1 MIMEQQEPNEQ
12 REYPEQQTYGTPH
25 QDAQA
30 QKPDPSALAP
40 RRRQFTRFAFFKVA
54 PEWRRL
60 PEEEREQQKREF
72 VAVVERLREHM
83 MVESYS
89 TFGTRADA
97 DFLLWFATPELDMLQ
112 VAATNLFSTAF
123 GQYLSVSHS
132 YLAMTKRSMYIENHS
147 HPGQEGARLQL
158 RPTKAKYL
166 FVYPFVKQRRW
177 YELSKAVRQAM
188 MDEHIEIGHRF
199 PSVRLN
205 TTYSFGLDDQEFVVA
220 FETNMPEDFLQL
232 VMDLRESQA
241 SAYTERD
248 TPIFTCQR
256 MEIRT
261 ALDALGG
268 VSARV
273 ALGALS

>member
-1 MIMEQQEPNEQ
+1 MEQASYEHTESAEQ
-12 REYPEQQTYGTPH
+12 RANGAAQPDAAERSTAAQTP
-25 QDAQA
+25 
-30 QKPDPSALAP
+30 AP
-40 RRRQFTRFAFFKVA
+40 KKRQFTRFVFFKVA

-60 PEEEREQQKREF
+60 PAEEREQQKREF
-72 VAVVERLREHM
+72 VEVVEHLREQM
-83 MVESYS
+83 MAQSYS
-89 TFGTRADA
+89 TMGMRGDC
-97 DFLLWFATPELDMLQ
+97 DFLLWLAAPELDLLQ
-112 VAATNLFSTAF
+112 EAATRLFTTTF
-123 GQYLSVSHS
+123 GQYLTVAYS
-132 YLAMTKRSMYIENHS
+132 YLAMTKRSIYIEQRVHA
-147 HPGQEGARLQL
+147 GQEGARLQL

-220 FETNMPEDFLQL
+220 FETNVPEDFLQL

-256 MEIRT
+256 MDIAS

-268 VSARV
+268 VPVRV
-273 ALGALS
+273 AIGSVS

>member
-1 MIMEQQEPNEQ
+1 MDQQTPHEHAMP
-12 REYPEQQTYGTPH
+12 PEQQ
-25 QDAQA
+25 
-30 QKPDPSALAP
+30 AP
-40 RRRQFTRFAFFKVA
+40 AAAPKKRQFTRFAFFKVA

-60 PEEEREQQKREF
+60 PAEEREQQKREF
-72 VAVVERLREHM
+72 AEVVEHLREQM
-83 MVESYS
+83 MVQSYS
-89 TFGTRADA
+89 TMGTRGDC
-97 DFLLWFATPELDMLQ
+97 DFLLWMAGPELDVLQ
-112 VAATNLFSTAF
+112 EAATRLFTTAF
-123 GQYLSVSHS
+123 GQYLTIVYS
-132 YLAMTKRSMYIENHS
+132 YLAMTKRSIYIENHS
-147 HPGQEGARLQL
+147 HPGQEGARLHL

-177 YELSKAVRQAM
+177 YEMSKAVRQAM

-248 TPIFTCQR
+248 TPIFTCQH
-256 MEIRT
+256 MSIAE
-261 ALDALGG
+261 ALEALGG
-268 VSARV
+268 VPARV
-273 ALGALS
+273 ALGSR

>member
-1 MIMEQQEPNEQ
+1 MEQHTSHEHAG
-12 REYPEQQTYGTPH
+12 QQTNGVTPPKAAG
-25 QDAQA
+25 QSSSAQA
-30 QKPDPSALAP
+30 AAP
-40 RRRQFTRFAFFKVA
+40 RKRQFTRFAFFKAA
-54 PEWRRL
+54 PDWRRL
-60 PEEEREQQKREF
+60 PAEEREQQKREF
-72 VAVVERLREHM
+72 AEVVEHLREQM

-89 TFGTRADA
+89 TMGTRGDC
-97 DFLLWFATPELDMLQ
+97 DFLLWMASPELDMLQ
-112 VAATNLFSTAF
+112 EAATRLFSTVF
-123 GQYLSVSHS
+123 GQYLSITHS
-132 YLAMTKRSMYIENHS
+132 YLAMTKRSIYIENHV
-147 HPGQEGARLQL
+147 HPGQEGTRLQL

-256 MEIRT
+256 MSIAQ

-268 VSARV
+268 LPARV
-273 ALGALS
+273 AVGSFL

>member
-1 MIMEQQEPNEQ
+1 MEQQEPNEP
-12 REYPEQQTYGTPH
+12 RTYSEQQTNGTSYQH
-25 QDAQA
+25 AQH
-30 QKPDPSALAP
+30 QKPDPSAP
-40 RRRQFTRFAFFKVA
+40 VPKRRQFTRFAFFKVA

-60 PEEEREQQKREF
+60 PTEEREQQKREF
-72 VAVVERLREHM
+72 AAAVERLREHM
-83 MVESYS
+83 MVETYS
-89 TFGTRADA
+89 TIGTRADA

-112 VAATNLFSTAF
+112 VAATSLFSTTL
-123 GQYLSVSHS
+123 GQYLSMAYS
-132 YLAMTKRSMYIENHS
+132 YLAMTKRSIYIENHS
-147 HPGQEGARLQL
+147 HPGQEGTRLQL
-158 RPTKAKYL
+158 RPTKARYL

-177 YELSKAVRQAM
+177 YELSKGVRQAM

-220 FETNMPEDFLQL
+220 FETNTPEDFLQL
-232 VMDLRESQA
+232 VMELRESQA

-268 VSARV
+268 ASSRV

>member
-1 MIMEQQEPNEQ
+1 MEQQASHQHAESA
-12 REYPEQQTYGTPH
+12 EQQVNGAAQPDAT
-25 QDAQA
+25 AQA
-30 QKPDPSALAP
+30 TAAQTPAP
-40 RRRQFTRFAFFKVA
+40 KKHQFTRFIFFKVA
-54 PEWRRL
+54 SEWRRL
-60 PEEEREQQKREF
+60 PAEEREQQKREF
-72 VAVVERLREHM
+72 VAVVEQLREQM
-83 MVESYS
+83 MAQSYS
-89 TFGTRADA
+89 TIGTRGDC
-97 DFLLWFATPELDMLQ
+97 DFLLWLAAPELDPLQ
-112 VAATNLFSTAF
+112 EAATRLFSTAF
-123 GQYLSVSHS
+123 GQYLTVAYS
-132 YLAMTKRSMYIENHS
+132 YLAMTKRSIYIEPPAN
-147 HPGQEGARLQL
+147 PGQEGARLRL

-220 FETNMPEDFLQL
+220 FETNVPEDFLQL

-256 MEIRT
+256 MEIAS

-268 VSARV
+268 VPARV
-273 ALGALS
+273 ALGSLS

>member
-1 MIMEQQEPNEQ
+1 MEQHTSHEHA
-12 REYPEQQTYGTPH
+12 RHAEQQANGAAEHRAVEQPAS
-25 QDAQA
+25 AQL
-30 QKPDPSALAP
+30 PAP
-40 RRRQFTRFAFFKVA
+40 KKRQFTRFAFFKVA
-54 PEWRRL
+54 PDWRRL
-60 PEEEREQQKREF
+60 PVEEREQQKREF
-72 VAVVERLREHM
+72 AGVVEHLREQL

-89 TFGTRADA
+89 TMGTRGDC
-97 DFLLWFATPELDMLQ
+97 DFLLWMASPDLDMLQ
-112 VAATNLFSTAF
+112 EATTRLFSTVF
-123 GQYLSVSHS
+123 GQYLNVAYS
-132 YLAMTKRSMYIENHS
+132 YLAMTKRSIYIENHS

-220 FETNMPEDFLQL
+220 FETNVPEDFLQL

-256 MEIRT
+256 MNIAE
-261 ALDALGG
+261 ALEALGG

-273 ALGALS
+273 ALGSLS

>member
-1 MIMEQQEPNEQ
+1 MDQHTPHEHAGHAEQ
-12 REYPEQQTYGTPH
+12 RPEATAQQASP
-25 QDAQA
+25 AEA
-30 QKPDPSALAP
+30 AP
-40 RRRQFTRFAFFKVA
+40 KKRQFTRFAFFKVA

-60 PEEEREQQKREF
+60 PAEEREQQKREF
-72 VAVVERLREHM
+72 AEVVEHLREQI
-83 MVESYS
+83 MVQSYS
-89 TFGTRADA
+89 TIGTRGDC
-97 DFLLWFATPELDMLQ
+97 DFLLWMAGPEMDVFQEAT
-112 VAATNLFSTAF
+112 TRLFSTTF
-123 GQYLSVSHS
+123 GQYLSIAYS
-132 YLAMTKRSMYIENHS
+132 YLAMTKRSIYIENHS
-147 HPGQEGARLQL
+147 HPGQEGVRLQL

-177 YELSKAVRQAM
+177 YEMSKAVRQAM

-220 FETNMPEDFLQL
+220 FETNVPEDFLQL

-248 TPIFTCQR
+248 TPIFTCQH
-256 MEIRT
+256 MSIAE

-268 VSARV
+268 VPARV
-273 ALGALS
+273 ALGSR

>member
-1 MIMEQQEPNEQ
+1 MEQQ
-12 REYPEQQTYGTPH
+12 TPH
-25 QDAQA
+25 EHVEHTGQHTNGAAQPHA
-30 QKPDPSALAP
+30 AEQESSAPAAAP
-40 RRRQFTRFAFFKVA
+40 RKRQFTRFVFFKVA

-60 PEEEREQQKREF
+60 PAEEREQQKREF
-72 VAVVERLREHM
+72 AQVVEHLREQM

-89 TFGTRADA
+89 TMGTRGDC
-97 DFLLWFATPELDMLQ
+97 DFLLWMASPEIDMLQ
-112 VAATNLFSTAF
+112 EAATRLFSTVF
-123 GQYLSVSHS
+123 GQHLSVTYS
-132 YLAMTKRSMYIENHS
+132 YLAMTKRSIYIESHV
-147 HPGQEGARLQL
+147 HPGQEGMRLQL

-199 PSVRLN
+199 PTVRLN

-220 FETNMPEDFLQL
+220 FETNVPEDFLQL

-256 MEIRT
+256 MGIT
-261 ALDALGG
+261 AALEALGG
-268 VSARV
+268 VPARV
-273 ALGALS
+273 ALGSFS

>member
-1 MIMEQQEPNEQ
+1 MEQH
-12 REYPEQQTYGTPH
+12 TPH
-25 QDAQA
+25 EHGQHAEQSSGVTQPEIA
-30 QKPDPSALAP
+30 ANHTASPEAAP
-40 RRRQFTRFAFFKVA
+40 KKRQFTRFAFFKVA
-54 PEWRRL
+54 PDWRRL
-60 PEEEREQQKREF
+60 PAEERERQKQEF
-72 VAVVERLREHM
+72 GEVVEHLREEM

-89 TFGTRADA
+89 TMGTRGDC
-97 DFLLWFATPELDMLQ
+97 DFLLWMASTELDRLQ
-112 VAATNLFSTAF
+112 TAATRLFSTAF
-123 GQYLSVSHS
+123 GQYLSIAYS
-132 YLAMTKRSMYIENHS
+132 YLAMTKRSIYIESHV
-147 HPGQEGARLQL
+147 HPGQEGVRLQL

-220 FETNMPEDFLQL
+220 FETNLPEDFLQL

-256 MEIRT
+256 MSIAE
-261 ALDALGG
+261 ALEALGG
-268 VSARV
+268 LPARV
-273 ALGALS
+273 ALGSRF

>member
-1 MIMEQQEPNEQ
+1 MEQQEPSKHIEHS
-12 REYPEQQTYGTPH
+12 EQQANGTSH
-25 QDAQA
+25 ANAQEQQA
-30 QKPDPSALAP
+30 AASAPAP
-40 RRRQFTRFAFFKVA
+40 KKRQFTRFAFFKVA

-60 PEEEREQQKREF
+60 PAEEREQQKREF
-72 VAVVERLREHM
+72 AGVVEQLRERM
-83 MVESYS
+83 MVQSYS
-89 TFGTRADA
+89 TMGTRGDC

-112 VAATNLFSTAF
+112 EAATRLFSTTL
-123 GQYLSVSHS
+123 GQHLSIAYS
-132 YLAMTKRSMYIENHS
+132 YLAMTKRSIYIESHVHS
-147 HPGQEGARLQL
+147 GQEGARLQL

-220 FETNMPEDFLQL
+220 FETNVPEDFLQL

-248 TPIFTCQR
+248 TPIFTCQH
-256 MEIRT
+256 MDIGA

-268 VSARV
+268 VPARV
-273 ALGALS
+273 AVGSRS

>member
-1 MIMEQQEPNEQ
+1 MEQHTSHEHAGQTNGAMQPVAAEQHPTAHEP
-12 REYPEQQTYGTPH
+12 
-25 QDAQA
+25 
-30 QKPDPSALAP
+30 AP
-40 RRRQFTRFAFFKVA
+40 KKRQFTRFAFFKVS
-54 PEWRRL
+54 PDWRRL
-60 PEEEREQQKREF
+60 PAEERERQKQEF
-72 VAVVERLREHM
+72 AEVVGHLREQM

-89 TFGTRADA
+89 TMGTRGDC
-97 DFLLWFATPELDMLQ
+97 DFLLWMASPEIDKLQ
-112 VAATNLFSTAF
+112 EAATRLFSTVF
-123 GQYLSVSHS
+123 GQYLNVAYS
-132 YLAMTKRSMYIENHS
+132 YLAMTKRSIYIESHT
-147 HPGQEGARLQL
+147 HPGQEGTRLQL
-158 RPTKAKYL
+158 RPTKSKYL

-220 FETNMPEDFLQL
+220 FETNVPEDFLQL

-256 MEIRT
+256 MSIAE
-261 ALDALGG
+261 ALEALGG
-268 VSARV
+268 VPARV
-273 ALGALS
+273 ALGAPL

>member
-1 MIMEQQEPNEQ
+1 MEQHTSHEHTAS
-12 REYPEQQTYGTPH
+12 PEQQTNGAIQSDVAEHP
-25 QDAQA
+25 
-30 QKPDPSALAP
+30 AP
-40 RRRQFTRFAFFKVA
+40 APVAAPKKRQFTRFAFFKVA

-60 PEEEREQQKREF
+60 PAEEREEQKREF
-72 VAVVERLREHM
+72 AEVVEHLREQM
-83 MVESYS
+83 MVQSYS
-89 TFGTRADA
+89 TMGTRGDC
-97 DFLLWFATPELDMLQ
+97 DFLLWMASTELDVLQ
-112 VAATNLFSTAF
+112 EAATRLFSTVF
-123 GQYLSVSHS
+123 GQYLSIAYS
-132 YLAMTKRSMYIENHS
+132 YLAMTKRSIYIENHS

-220 FETNMPEDFLQL
+220 FETNVPEDFLQL

-248 TPIFTCQR
+248 TPIFTCQH
-256 MEIRT
+256 MSIAE
-261 ALDALGG
+261 ALEALGG
-268 VSARV
+268 VPARV
-273 ALGALS
+273 ALGSRL

>member
-1 MIMEQQEPNEQ
+1 MDQHTPHEHAGHA
-12 REYPEQQTYGTPH
+12 EQQTDPHTASTAGT
-25 QDAQA
+25 
-30 QKPDPSALAP
+30 AP
-40 RRRQFTRFAFFKVA
+40 KKRQFTRFAFFKVA

-60 PEEEREQQKREF
+60 PAEEREQQKREF
-72 VAVVERLREHM
+72 VEVVEHLREQL
-83 MVESYS
+83 MVQSYS
-89 TFGTRADA
+89 TMGTRGDC
-97 DFLLWFATPELDMLQ
+97 DFLLWMAGPELDVLQ
-112 VAATNLFSTAF
+112 EAATRLFTTTF
-123 GQYLSVSHS
+123 GQYLTIAYS
-132 YLAMTKRSMYIENHS
+132 YLAMTKRSIYIENHS

-220 FETNMPEDFLQL
+220 FETNVPEDFLQL

-248 TPIFTCQR
+248 TPIFTCQH
-256 MEIRT
+256 MSIAE
-261 ALDALGG
+261 ALETLGG
-268 VSARV
+268 VPARV
-273 ALGALS
+273 ALGSL

>member
-1 MIMEQQEPNEQ
+1 MEQH
-12 REYPEQQTYGTPH
+12 TPH
-25 QDAQA
+25 QHS
-30 QKPDPSALAP
+30 KYVEPSHGVAEPTAAEQPTSAP
-40 RRRQFTRFAFFKVA
+40 EPAPKKRQFTRFAFFKVA

-60 PEEEREQQKREF
+60 PAEEREQQKREF
-72 VAVVERLREHM
+72 ADVVEHLREQI
-83 MVESYS
+83 MVQSYS
-89 TFGTRADA
+89 TVGMRGDC
-97 DFLLWFATPELDMLQ
+97 DFLLWMACPELDMLQ
-112 VAATNLFSTAF
+112 EASTRLFSTVF
-123 GQYLSVSHS
+123 GQYLSIAYS
-132 YLAMTKRSMYIENHS
+132 YLAMTKRSIYIENHS

-220 FETNMPEDFLQL
+220 FETNVPEDFLQL

-256 MEIRT
+256 MEIAE
-261 ALDALGG
+261 ALEAVGG
-268 VSARV
+268 VPARV
-273 ALGALS
+273 ALGSR